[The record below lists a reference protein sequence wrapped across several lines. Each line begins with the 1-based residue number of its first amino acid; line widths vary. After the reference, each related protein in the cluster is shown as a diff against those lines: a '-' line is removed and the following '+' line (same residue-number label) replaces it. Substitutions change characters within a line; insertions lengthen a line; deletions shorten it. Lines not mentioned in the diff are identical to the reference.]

1 MSIFLTVNKGVLE
14 EMAYFV
20 KLVVKELS
28 LHSAWGQQVFNI
40 KKHFNLMVTFLVS
53 GLWHGA
59 NETFVLWGGVHGI
72 YLIIEDVFLP
82 VSKWLDQRF
91 DTQRFSWKFLRA
103 VRTFIFVDITWVFF
117 RAETV
122 EAAIYIIGKSFD
134 IKNIGLILNKGL
146 FQLGLDERN
155 MTILL
160 MGLSVLI
167 IVSFMKEYGM
177 NVFVWLSDQNLVFRY
192 LVYWSALVL
201 IIFSVDIAGQE
212 FIYFQF

>member
-1 MSIFLTVNKGVLE
+1 
-14 EMAYFV
+14 
-20 KLVVKELS
+20 
-28 LHSAWGQQVFNI
+28 
-40 KKHFNLMVTFLVS
+40 MVTFLVS

>member
-1 MSIFLTVNKGVLE
+1 M
-14 EMAYFV
+14 
-20 KLVVKELS
+20 
-28 LHSAWGQQVFNI
+28 
-40 KKHFNLMVTFLVS
+40 
-53 GLWHGA
+53 
-59 NETFVLWGGVHGI
+59 
-72 YLIIEDVFLP
+72 
-82 VSKWLDQRF
+82 
-91 DTQRFSWKFLRA
+91 RA
-103 VRTFIFVDITWVFF
+103 VRTFIFVDIAWVFF

-167 IVSFMKEYGM
+167 IVSFMKEYGI